1 MTFKF
6 QIQAC
11 EFRSV
16 GRELFI
22 SPPYVVSYIGSAEQ
36 LLKLFWTVLDRSD
49 RSVLILEE
57 AQASILWLSKTRCL
71 NLKVPTVCPIC
82 FTGACGELFIL
93 VP

>member
-57 AQASILWLSKTRCL
+57 AQASMLWLSKTRYL

-82 FTGACGELFIL
+82 FTGACGKLFIL